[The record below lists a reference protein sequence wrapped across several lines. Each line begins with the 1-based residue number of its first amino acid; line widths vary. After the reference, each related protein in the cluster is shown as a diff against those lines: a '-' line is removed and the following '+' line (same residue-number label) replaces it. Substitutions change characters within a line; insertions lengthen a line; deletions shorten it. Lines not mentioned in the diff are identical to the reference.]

1 METNEKTI
9 VPQHAGTKR
18 KWRIGCVVIITALV
32 VLGVV
37 AGVVFTRQQEQHRQ
51 EMLTTLLSKI
61 LQGEF
66 AEAEVIYCS
75 LNEKTRQFVQ
85 SEVEQSLMREGFN
98 WFVAQSDL
106 ISEVKST
113 TPFDKV
119 HELKSLA
126 SAVGVQQLTP
136 LIDKALELEKFVPS
150 ASFRE
155 VLENDDT
162 VESYKH
168 FEVAVKLYNNGL
180 ADTGY
185 IAEALYACA
194 DSCMQTVQK
203 VEEMGLEGYRMQELY
218 DFYKQSAESYMI
230 FAQGFKDSDSALLEQ
245 GKSAVKEYLQGQIL
259 LLEDAKDMTEN
270 IRNILEDMLI
280 MIEEY

>member
-1 METNEKTI
+1 
-9 VPQHAGTKR
+9 
-18 KWRIGCVVIITALV
+18 
-32 VLGVV
+32 
-37 AGVVFTRQQEQHRQ
+37 
-51 EMLTTLLSKI
+51 
-61 LQGEF
+61 
-66 AEAEVIYCS
+66 
-75 LNEKTRQFVQ
+75 
-85 SEVEQSLMREGFN
+85 MREGFN

-270 IRNILEDMLI
+270 IREPLNK
-280 MIEEY
+280 

>member
-1 METNEKTI
+1 M
-9 VPQHAGTKR
+9 
-18 KWRIGCVVIITALV
+18 VIITALV

-66 AEAEVIYCS
+66 AEAEEIYCS

-136 LIDKALELEKFVPS
+136 SIDKALELEKFVPS

-162 VESYKH
+162 VES
-168 FEVAVKLYNNGL
+168 
-180 ADTGY
+180 
-185 IAEALYACA
+185 
-194 DSCMQTVQK
+194 
-203 VEEMGLEGYRMQELY
+203 
-218 DFYKQSAESYMI
+218 
-230 FAQGFKDSDSALLEQ
+230 
-245 GKSAVKEYLQGQIL
+245 
-259 LLEDAKDMTEN
+259 
-270 IRNILEDMLI
+270 
-280 MIEEY
+280 